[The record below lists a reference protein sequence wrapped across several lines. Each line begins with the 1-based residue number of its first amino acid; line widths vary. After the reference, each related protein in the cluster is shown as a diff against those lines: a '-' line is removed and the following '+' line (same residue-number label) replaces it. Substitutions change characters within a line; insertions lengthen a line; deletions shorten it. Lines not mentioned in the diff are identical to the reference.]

1 MAESTETGLPRA
13 VMIAWGMEEAPQRGP
28 SRGLSHERIVAAAI
42 EKADAEGLGAV
53 TMQAV
58 AKALGFTTMS
68 LYRYVSSK
76 DELLLLMQDAAFA
89 LPPKARLPE
98 GWRAALP
105 AWAELVREAY
115 RAHPWA
121 LALPRGQSSVI
132 MPNSMRAADLG
143 MAALADLDLDVESK
157 VGVILVV
164 SQLAASMVELEG
176 SLAEEGVV
184 ATTPEGTGLLAEV
197 ITTERFPHI
206 AGLFATNYWP
216 GAGGASGSGEKGVPD
231 VVPVV
236 DGGTLEVDGEFGL
249 GMSLILDGLEARA
262 AGAAARE
269 GSGEGGAD
277 GE

>member
-1 MAESTETGLPRA
+1 MAESNETGLPRA

-28 SRGLSHERIVAAAI
+28 SRGLSHERIVAAGI
-42 EKADAEGLGAV
+42 ELADVEGLAAV

-89 LPPKARLPE
+89 LPKRAVLPR
-98 GWRAALP
+98 GWRAALV

-121 LALPRGQSSVI
+121 LGIPRGQTSVL
-132 MPNSMRAADLG
+132 MPNSVRAADLG
-143 MAALADLDLDVESK
+143 MSALGDLEIDQESK

-176 SLAEEGVV
+176 SLATEGMVS
-184 ATTPEGTGLLAEV
+184 TTPEGTGLLAEV
-197 ITTERFPHI
+197 ITPERFPHI
-206 AGLFATNYWP
+206 ARLFTASSWA
-216 GAGGASGSGEKGVPD
+216 GAEQPLPEK
-231 VVPVV
+231 PVI

-249 GMSLILDGLEARA
+249 GLSLLIEGLEARQRA
-262 AGAAARE
+262 AE
-269 GSGEGGAD
+269 GSGA
-277 GE
+277 